1 MKYLI
6 KNRKEFAIA
15 CGVFAVNAYNLYRA
29 LRRGIVDEQTISAFV
44 FAALTL
50 AGLYYNIPTSKANS
64 ELTPVMRE
72 AKKLAKDGDMTLLD
86 AISHLMGEEKED
98 GDD

>member
-6 KNRKEFAIA
+6 KHKKEFALA

-29 LRRGIVDEQTISAFV
+29 LRRGIVDEQTIAAFV

-50 AGLYYNIPTSKANS
+50 AGLYYNIPTSKENS
-64 ELTPVMRE
+64 EVTPIMRE
-72 AKKLAKDGDMTLLD
+72 AKRLAKEGDMTLLD
-86 AISHLMGEEKED
+86 AIEHLMGEEKED